1 MGQRV
6 KPLPSGTITF
16 LFTDIEGST
25 RLAYDLGDRYPEVLA
40 EHRRLLRGA
49 FARHGGVE
57 VDATGDA
64 LFVAFDSASA
74 AVRAAYEGQA
84 ALGNGPVRVR
94 MGLHSGEAIQA
105 ENDYVG
111 LNVHRAARICS
122 AAHGGQ
128 VVLSQHTLEL
138 ASAAAPV
145 QDLGRHRLKDLGEPE
160 RLYQLGEGDFP
171 PLRSL
176 NASNLP
182 TQPTPLI
189 GRADEL
195 ARAIDLLG
203 REDIR
208 LLTLTGAGGSG
219 KTRFALQV
227 AAELTD
233 DFVDGTFWVPLAAVT
248 DPAFVLPTIGQALG
262 AGNEVAEHIDER
274 RMLLVLD
281 NFEQILPAAPA
292 VSDLLAACPNLR
304 ILVTSRAVLRIAPEH
319 EFEVAPLPERDA
331 VTLFMDRALALRP
344 GTQPDERVAEICRR
358 LDGLPLAI
366 ELAAARLRVLSTSQL
381 VASLDQRLP
390 ILTAGARD
398 APARQRTLRM
408 TFDWSHDLLAT
419 EQQRHFARLAVFA
432 GTFTGEAAKAV
443 CGVDLNA
450 LSELAEQSLV
460 RRRASDRFGMLE
472 TIREY
477 AVERFECLPEAR
489 ALRRRHLERMLE
501 TAERAKREL
510 GTGASQEEWLE
521 AIDAE
526 RENIRSALS
535 WSLENG
541 EAVHGLR
548 LASALEWFW
557 VVRDHVEGFRW
568 ISEALAQA
576 VEAPQALRADALR
589 AAGSTVFF
597 TGDYM
602 RATEL
607 AEESLALFRQL
618 GDKRETARTLDRLA
632 AAQVNLGH
640 LDEARA
646 SVEKCL
652 ALFEELGDREGALY
666 PLEKLGWIEWERDNR
681 ERGVELIEESLRRAC
696 EFGDSWWEAVQLHS
710 LAEMALDQGDLPRA
724 NRLCSESLTLA
735 LELGDRVG
743 VAQCVALLATVAAR
757 RGDAERAGC
766 LWGGLDALEAAGDP
780 ALPRE
785 VRASLGEGIEW
796 LEEAVAAGREMAADE
811 IVTYA
816 LEV

>member
-1 MGQRV
+1 M
-6 KPLPSGTITF
+6 ITF

-57 VDATGDA
+57 VDAPGDA

-227 AAELTD
+227 AAELAE
-233 DFVDGTFWVPLAAVT
+233 DFVDGIFWVPLAAVT
-248 DPAFVLPTIGQALG
+248 DPAFVLPTIGRALG

-281 NFEQILPAAPA
+281 NFEQMLAAAPA

-304 ILVTSRAVLRIAPEH
+304 ILVTSRAVLRIA
-319 EFEVAPLPERDA
+319 R
-331 VTLFMDRALALRP
+331 RA
-344 GTQPDERVAEICRR
+344 RVR
-358 LDGLPLAI
+358 
-366 ELAAARLRVLSTSQL
+366 
-381 VASLDQRLP
+381 
-390 ILTAGARD
+390 GAR
-398 APARQRTLRM
+398 
-408 TFDWSHDLLAT
+408 H
-419 EQQRHFARLAVFA
+419 
-432 GTFTGEAAKAV
+432 
-443 CGVDLNA
+443 CLN
-450 LSELAEQSLV
+450 
-460 RRRASDRFGMLE
+460 
-472 TIREY
+472 
-477 AVERFECLPEAR
+477 
-489 ALRRRHLERMLE
+489 
-501 TAERAKREL
+501 
-510 GTGASQEEWLE
+510 
-521 AIDAE
+521 
-526 RENIRSALS
+526 
-535 WSLENG
+535 
-541 EAVHGLR
+541 
-548 LASALEWFW
+548 
-557 VVRDHVEGFRW
+557 
-568 ISEALAQA
+568 
-576 VEAPQALRADALR
+576 
-589 AAGSTVFF
+589 
-597 TGDYM
+597 
-602 RATEL
+602 
-607 AEESLALFRQL
+607 
-618 GDKRETARTLDRLA
+618 
-632 AAQVNLGH
+632 
-640 LDEARA
+640 
-646 SVEKCL
+646 
-652 ALFEELGDREGALY
+652 
-666 PLEKLGWIEWERDNR
+666 
-681 ERGVELIEESLRRAC
+681 
-696 EFGDSWWEAVQLHS
+696 
-710 LAEMALDQGDLPRA
+710 EMP
-724 NRLCSESLTLA
+724 
-735 LELGDRVG
+735 
-743 VAQCVALLATVAAR
+743 
-757 RGDAERAGC
+757 
-766 LWGGLDALEAAGDP
+766 
-780 ALPRE
+780 
-785 VRASLGEGIEW
+785 
-796 LEEAVAAGREMAADE
+796 
-811 IVTYA
+811 
-816 LEV
+816 